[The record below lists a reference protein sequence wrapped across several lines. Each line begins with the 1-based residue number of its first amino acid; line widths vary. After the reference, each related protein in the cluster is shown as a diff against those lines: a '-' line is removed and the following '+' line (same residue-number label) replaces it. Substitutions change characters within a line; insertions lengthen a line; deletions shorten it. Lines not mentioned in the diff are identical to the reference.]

1 MARKSVEVARITE
14 RGYWS
19 EEEARVVLEVWQE
32 SGETMA
38 SFARR
43 HGVQAKRVARWVR
56 RLQESEER
64 ARPGFLPVR
73 VARRRDPDSG
83 RVKSGIELVRRG
95 WRVRIAAGFVAE
107 DLERVLEVVELRG
120 RRC

>member
-1 MARKSVEVARITE
+1 MARKRTEVARITE

-19 EEEARVVLEVWQE
+19 EEDARVVVDAWQE

-64 ARPGFLPVR
+64 APSSFFPVR
-73 VARRRDPDSG
+73 VVRRADSDS
-83 RVKSGIELVRRG
+83 RKVKSGIELVRRG
-95 WRVRIAAGFVAE
+95 WRVRVAPAFVAE
-107 DLERVLEVVELRG
+107 DFERVLEVLELGAR
-120 RRC
+120 

>member
-1 MARKSVEVARITE
+1 MAKKRTEVARITE

-19 EEEARVVLEVWQE
+19 EEDARVVVDAWQE

-43 HGVQAKRVARWVR
+43 HGVQAKRLARWVR

-64 ARPGFLPVR
+64 APSSFFPVR
-73 VARRRDPDSG
+73 VVRRADPDSR

-95 WRVRIAAGFVAE
+95 WRVRVASGFVAE
-107 DLERVLEVVELRG
+107 DLERVLEVLELGAR
-120 RRC
+120 